1 MKAKNSKIIL
11 FLLAVF
17 FTTVSVNAQ
26 SEPIQNFKDKNYN
39 CVSTYFL
46 YESMIRTA
54 TTVLLDSSMSEMVE
68 GARLVVYC
76 SADKL
81 HEDYRPDL
89 TDPVEKE
96 VLNSDFE
103 EMMSLKDGDTRAKVY
118 KVDIGGDQSR
128 ILLLMDSAEQWTA
141 IELTGEIDL
150 GKLMTLLPTLMN
162 DFSKFSNP
170 F

>member
-1 MKAKNSKIIL
+1 MKARNSKKIL
-11 FLLAVF
+11 FVLAALF
-17 FTTVSVNAQ
+17 LSLSVKAQ
-26 SEPIQNFKDKNYN
+26 SEAIQNFKDKNYN

-54 TTVLLDSSMSEMVE
+54 TTVLLDSSMSQMVE

-76 SADKL
+76 SANKL
-81 HEDYRPDL
+81 HEDYRPEL
-89 TDPVEKE
+89 TEPVEKE
-96 VLNSDFE
+96 VLKTDFE

-118 KVDIGGDQSR
+118 KEEIGGDQSR

-150 GKLMTLLPTLMN
+150 GKLMTLIPKLMN